1 MPTTTLDFDIGRASG
16 SCSVYYEPAEY
27 EGIHL
32 FSPEF
37 VEFDR
42 VDISGRKIS
51 FKEINTTLHNYLL
64 KAWEEKKLDSVL
76 GVR

>member
-1 MPTTTLDFDIGRASG
+1 MPITTLEFDIGRASG

-42 VDISGRKIS
+42 VDINGKKIS
-51 FKEINTTLHNYLL
+51 FKDINDNPTQTLL
-64 KAWEEKKLDSVL
+64 KAWEEKSLT
-76 GVR
+76 GF

>member
-1 MPTTTLDFDIGRASG
+1 MPTTTLEFDIGRASG

-42 VDISGRKIS
+42 VDINGKKIS
-51 FKEINTTLHNYLL
+51 FKNINTTLHKHLL
-64 KAWEEKKLDSVL
+64 KAWEEKKLDRVL